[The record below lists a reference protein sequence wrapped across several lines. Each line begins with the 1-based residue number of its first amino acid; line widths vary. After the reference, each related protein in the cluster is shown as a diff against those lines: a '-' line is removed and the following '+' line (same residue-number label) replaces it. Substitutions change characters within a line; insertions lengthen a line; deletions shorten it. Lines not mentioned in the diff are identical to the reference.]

1 MSAKS
6 IRIMVQI
13 DWPSETVDRF
23 WDGAGPFVDGDGE
36 VWQGCSLPEGLDEIE
51 QVINGEAYVL
61 NLALMNVGATES
73 SLHWDSV
80 EEGRVIGG
88 VVRIMIQP
96 CDANDQPVGDREVM
110 FTGRVDNVVF
120 EDVTVDDRIVSK
132 ITAEVANRFHLR
144 RLKHGAVLS
153 DADQRARSAAINPEA
168 EPDRIAERVP
178 LMQDKT
184 LNWPSFW

>member
-1 MSAKS
+1 MTTRA

-13 DWPSETVDRF
+13 DWPSGTVDRL
-23 WDGAGPFVDGDGE
+23 WDGSGPFVDGDGE
-36 VWQGCSLPEGLDEIE
+36 VWVGVSLPEGLDEIE

-61 NLALMNVGATES
+61 NLSLMNVGATEAA
-73 SLHWDSV
+73 LHWDSV

-96 CDANDQPVGDREVM
+96 CDAGDQPVGDCEVM
-110 FTGRVDNVVF
+110 FTGRVDNIVF
-120 EDVTVDDRIVSK
+120 EDVVVEDRIVSK

-153 DADQRARSAAINPEA
+153 DADQRARSAAVNPTA
-168 EPDRIAERVP
+168 NPDRICERVP

-184 LNWPSFW
+184 LNWPRFW